1 MADIGN
7 TINTWFS
14 SCGRLVAVSD
24 APLISM
30 DEVPAPASLAIEA
43 DDVGFFLYRLDEDG
57 SCAADTWHLTLEE
70 AKAQAEFEYAVAPT
84 DWTSIA

>member
-1 MADIGN
+1 MAEIDYKIS
-7 TINTWFS
+7 TWFS
-14 SCGRLVAVSD
+14 SCRRLVAVSC

-30 DEVPAPASLAIEA
+30 DEAPPPASLAIEA

-70 AKAQAEFEYAVAPT
+70 AKAQAEFEYAVAAT